1 MANNKGRKGET
12 RLIRLVCDIMD
23 TEESTDFTRHT
34 NTNTADGG
42 ADIVL
47 EHPRE
52 FYDRLLDIASVE
64 SRSEPKTSNPD
75 TRVKSR
81 IDNKNYNGKLDE
93 VVVNKFGGD
102 IRKNPDCEGHLLAGG
117 EGLTRGGKIAL
128 KNLQSAHPKK
138 RIDYIDESGLKKI
151 ESHYQTL
158 PEPERGQSD
167 NDDL

>member
-1 MANNKGRKGET
+1 MATNKGKKGET

-23 TEESTDFTRHT
+23 AEASTDFTRHT

-52 FYDRLLDIASVE
+52 YYDRLLYVASVE
-64 SRSEPKTSNPD
+64 SRSEPRTSNLSV
-75 TRVKSR
+75 RVKTR
-81 IDNKNYNGKLDE
+81 IDNKNYNGKIDE

-138 RIDYIDESGLKKI
+138 RIDYMNESELKKI
-151 ESHYQTL
+151 ESHYQSL
-158 PEPERGQSD
+158 PEPEQSD
-167 NDDL
+167 KDDL